1 VTNAYE
7 ELKWRGLVYD
17 HTEQV
22 PDVLAKEKVTVY
34 NGFDPTA
41 DSLHIGNLV
50 PLMVMARLQRFG
62 HTPILLAGGGTGL
75 IGDPSGRSSERN
87 LQTEEQIEA
96 NLAKV
101 KAQMA
106 SILDFEVKSNPAIMV
121 NNYDWLGKLKMLD
134 FLRDTGKHFTVNY
147 MLAKDS
153 VKSRIEREDG
163 ISYTEFSYMLLQAY
177 DYQHL
182 YENYG
187 CTMQTGGSD
196 QWGNIVAGVEL
207 IRKVHSAKVNAMV
220 FPLITQAD
228 GSKFGKTASGT
239 NAWLD
244 SKRTSPYRFYQFWL
258 NTDDADVINYMQYF
272 TWLSQAEIAE
282 YQSIVDERPEQRE
295 AQRRLAQ
302 EVTGMIHGETAV
314 SKAEQAAKV
323 LFGGDLDGLDA
334 TDIQDIFA
342 EVPSSELPKSKLAG
356 DGYPAVTLLVDSGL
370 AQSKGD
376 AKRTIKGGG
385 VYLNNQRIDSPGQMV
400 TTNDL
405 FEGQFLILRKGRKKY
420 HLVKVLS

>member
-1 VTNAYE
+1 MTNAYH

-22 PDVLAKEKVTVY
+22 PEVLAKEKVSIY

-50 PLMVMARLQRFG
+50 PLMVMARMQRFG
-62 HTPILLAGGGTGL
+62 HTPILLAGGGTGTV
-75 IGDPSGRSSERN
+75 GDPSGRSSERN
-87 LQTEEQIEA
+87 LLTTDQIEA
-96 NLAKV
+96 NLVKV
-101 KAQMA
+101 KAQLA
-106 SILDFEVKSNPAIMV
+106 SVLDFEVKSNPAVMV
-121 NNYDWLGKLKMLD
+121 NNGDWLSKLNLLD

-153 VKSRIEREDG
+153 VKSRIQREDG

-177 DYQHL
+177 DYLHL

-207 IRKVHSAKVNAMV
+207 IRKVKGEKANAMV

-228 GSKFGKTASGT
+228 GSKFGKTAAGT

-244 SKRTSPYRFYQFWL
+244 PKRTSPYRFYQFWL

-272 TWLSQAEIAE
+272 TWLTQPEISE
-282 YQSIVDERPEQRE
+282 FQNMLDERPEQRE

-302 EVTGMIHGETAV
+302 DLTRMIHGETAV
-314 SKAEQAAKV
+314 SKSEQAAKV

-334 TDIQDIFA
+334 SDIQDIFA
-342 EVPSSELPKSKLAG
+342 DVPSSELPKSEL
-356 DGYPAVTLLVDSGL
+356 DGEGFSVIDLLVDAKL

-376 AKRTIKGGG
+376 ARRTIKGGG
-385 VYLNNQRIDSPGQMV
+385 LYLNNQRIENAGQLV

-405 FEGQFLILRKGRKKY
+405 FDGKFLVLRKGRKKY
-420 HLVKVLS
+420 HLVKILS